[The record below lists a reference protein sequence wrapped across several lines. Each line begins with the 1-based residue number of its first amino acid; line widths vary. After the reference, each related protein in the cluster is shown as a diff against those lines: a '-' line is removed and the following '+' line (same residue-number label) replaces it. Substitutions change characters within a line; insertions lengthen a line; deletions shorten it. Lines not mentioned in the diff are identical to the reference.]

1 MATYVQNKKIGVMT
15 MHCVPNYGAIFQ
27 AYATV
32 EMFRTR
38 AEKLNMSTQ
47 IEIVDYQ
54 PLNKKIKYS
63 NVALLQYVLRNPLQL
78 KRLSLLAQKGRHKSK
93 KLHDAAYEFYKKSA
107 IISNEYTNKQLGQL
121 NEHYNALIVGSD
133 QVWNPYG
140 MDRNNEF
147 LLGFTD
153 NNYKFS
159 FSSSFGI
166 KEFPDEYKDTYKNE
180 LGKFKLLS
188 VREKEGIDIV
198 KELTGRSDCIQTIDP
213 TLLLDKSDYRRFEGS
228 KVEKKFQN
236 DYILVYLAMKTDTL
250 MEIVEKHTTG
260 NQKIIVTGMPDVIS
274 EIKFDDERIIVLNDI
289 KPEQFLELFDHA
301 KLIYTNSFHGVAF
314 SIIYEK
320 QVFIEYNDK
329 FSKSNSRLEN
339 IVKAFKLQDRV
350 IDIEQEL
357 DSVESIDYKEVNETR
372 KELKRMS
379 IDYIDKILIEISG
392 GGTPMVP

>member
-1 MATYVQNKKIGVMT
+1 
-15 MHCVPNYGAIFQ
+15 
-27 AYATV
+27 
-32 EMFRTR
+32 
-38 AEKLNMSTQ
+38 
-47 IEIVDYQ
+47 
-54 PLNKKIKYS
+54 
-63 NVALLQYVLRNPLQL
+63 
-78 KRLSLLAQKGRHKSK
+78 
-93 KLHDAAYEFYKKSA
+93 
-107 IISNEYTNKQLGQL
+107 
-121 NEHYNALIVGSD
+121 
-133 QVWNPYG
+133 
-140 MDRNNEF
+140 
-147 LLGFTD
+147 
-153 NNYKFS
+153 
-159 FSSSFGI
+159 
-166 KEFPDEYKDTYKNE
+166 
-180 LGKFKLLS
+180 
-188 VREKEGIDIV
+188 
-198 KELTGRSDCIQTIDP
+198 
-213 TLLLDKSDYRRFEGS
+213 
-228 KVEKKFQN
+228 
-236 DYILVYLAMKTDTL
+236 MKTDTL

-392 GGTPMVP
+392 GGYTNGTLIIFLNMPQASSENSFEFVGRNVA